1 MNLPVLG
8 IIYLNIGFLPKP
20 LYERSCTLLLLQ
32 STLKQLVWEGLAD
45 EFASTWNNLLK
56 YCMSL
61 DFLLTEGYAQGA
73 LRKELRISPFVEH
86 FKIASLERSW

>member
-20 LYERSCTLLLLQ
+20 LYERNCTLLLLQ

-56 YCMSL
+56 YCMSVN
-61 DFLLTEGYAQGA
+61 FLLIEGYAQGA